1 MTSRARG
8 ALFAVAVAVAVF
20 APASARA
27 TNRIY
32 WGNLESDVISFTE
45 VSGSGVGADIDTTG
59 ATVQH
64 PMGLALDPAHNRIY
78 WANWGS
84 DAGKTISYA
93 NLDGSGGGGDLPINP
108 NYVTGPH
115 GLAIDPVAG
124 KLYWPNSDQGTIGY
138 ANLDGSAAGFLPTGV
153 ATIDHPR
160 GLAIDPATGRIY
172 WANYGGAFGTTIS
185 YASLNGTGGADL
197 ANVTGATVEGPE
209 GVALDPPNNRIYWGN
224 FGPGTAGTGDT
235 IAYANLD
242 GTGDAANLTTPG
254 ANIARVHGVAI
265 DPTAGRIYWANYGY
279 ATPTPGN
286 STLASAA
293 LDGSGGG
300 QIHVD
305 HNAVTEVGPELPVLL
320 DQPQGISAPV
330 VSGTATVGST
340 LNCTQGTWAQD
351 LISALLYRAP
361 QNLAYAWTRDG
372 VPLDGATSS
381 STTAAAPGA
390 YRCVVSASNAA
401 GTSGQ
406 TSAPLTVPKPASP
419 FTIATGSSGGDPR
432 VDLDANGNGVAVWR
446 DPSDQSVWARR
457 VAADGTLG
465 SAIPVAPTDASGD
478 FRQAPQVAVDGDGD
492 AIVTWTR
499 TIDATDKDRIEA
511 RTISATGTLGSTLN
525 LSGDRKTGFPQIAVN
540 DSGDAIVVW
549 SQGSGVIRAQLLGV
563 DGTLGPARS
572 VAPAGEGGTHSVGI
586 DGSGNAVV
594 VWHTAADQTV
604 ARTVSDAGVLGH
616 TLALSIAG
624 AGAEI
629 HPSVAVGPSGAGF
642 AVWPQTEVPG
652 TSKTQVAGRSISTA
666 GVRGPLRVLTAS
678 TDFAQDDPQVAVD
691 ADGDAI
697 AAWTNEPPRDPVRE
711 RRISSTGVLGATKRL
726 NPGTDSGVHVNVG
739 VDSAG
744 NAVFVWEPL
753 SGGTTRIDGRT
764 LSTANALGPVQTLS
778 ASGGKDPDLDVTAAG
793 KALAV
798 WELDTAMPGPDRFK
812 VEGSLGP

>member
-1 MTSRARG
+1 VTSRARA
-8 ALFAVAVAVAVF
+8 ALFAVAVAVF

-93 NLDGSGGGGDLPINP
+93 NLDGSGDGGDLPINP
-108 NYVTGPH
+108 TYVTGPH

-124 KLYWPNSDQGTIGY
+124 RLYWPNSDQGTIGF
-138 ANLDGSAAGFLPTGV
+138 ANIDGSGAGFLPTGV

-160 GLAIDPATGRIY
+160 GLAIDPATRRIY
-172 WANYGGAFGTTIS
+172 WANYGDAFGTTIS

-242 GTGDAANLTTPG
+242 GTGDAANLATPG
-254 ANIARVHGVAI
+254 ADIARVHGVAI

-293 LDGSGGG
+293 LDGGGGG

-320 DQPQGISAPV
+320 DQPQGIGVPV

-340 LNCTQGTWAQD
+340 LSCTQGKWAQD

-381 STTAAAPGA
+381 STSAAAPGA

-406 TSAPLTVPKPASP
+406 TSAPLTVPKPPPPVNPPPSNQ
-419 FTIATGSSGGDPR
+419 FTIGGLARDKRRGRAKLKVTTPGPGELGLDAGAKLKPVDVAVSGGESK
-432 VDLDANGNGVAVWR
+432 L
-446 DPSDQSVWARR
+446 
-457 VAADGTLG
+457 
-465 SAIPVAPTDASGD
+465 
-478 FRQAPQVAVDGDGD
+478 
-492 AIVTWTR
+492 
-499 TIDATDKDRIEA
+499 K
-511 RTISATGTLGSTLN
+511 
-525 LSGDRKTGFPQIAVN
+525 
-540 DSGDAIVVW
+540 
-549 SQGSGVIRAQLLGV
+549 IRARGK
-563 DGTLGPARS
+563 
-572 VAPAGEGGTHSVGI
+572 
-586 DGSGNAVV
+586 
-594 VWHTAADQTV
+594 TAKRLQAK
-604 ARTVSDAGVLGH
+604 GH
-616 TLALSIAG
+616 VKVQATITF
-624 AGAEI
+624 
-629 HPSVAVGPSGAGF
+629 VPSG
-642 AVWPQTEVPG
+642 WSP
-652 TSKTQVAGRSISTA
+652 STQR
-666 GVRGPLRVLTAS
+666 VRVKLI
-678 TDFAQDDPQVAVD
+678 QK
-691 ADGDAI
+691 
-697 AAWTNEPPRDPVRE
+697 
-711 RRISSTGVLGATKRL
+711 RRR
-726 NPGTDSGVHVNVG
+726 
-739 VDSAG
+739 
-744 NAVFVWEPL
+744 
-753 SGGTTRIDGRT
+753 
-764 LSTANALGPVQTLS
+764 
-778 ASGGKDPDLDVTAAG
+778 
-793 KALAV
+793 
-798 WELDTAMPGPDRFK
+798 
-812 VEGSLGP
+812 